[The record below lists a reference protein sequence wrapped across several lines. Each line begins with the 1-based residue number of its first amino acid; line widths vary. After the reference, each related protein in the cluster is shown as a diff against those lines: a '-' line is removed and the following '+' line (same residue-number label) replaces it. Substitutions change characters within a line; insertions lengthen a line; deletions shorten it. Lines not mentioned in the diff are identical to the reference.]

1 MFDPYNRPVLHVRRP
16 GSDVVEEYKFLD
28 DDPFLTEISEFVDVI
43 EHGKPVEN
51 LLSTFEGMRNCV
63 GSILQFIMT
72 STLHLPA
79 ARCLQD
85 VRTHVGD
92 SQSWRRD
99 ACKTHVEV
107 DFEDWKSH

>member
-1 MFDPYNRPVLHVRRP
+1 M
-16 GSDVVEEYKFLD
+16 EEYKFLD

-43 EHGKPVEN
+43 AHGKAVEN
-51 LLSTFEGMRNCV
+51 LLSTFEGMCDCV
-63 GSILQFIMT
+63 GSLFQFIMT

-79 ARCLQD
+79 VRCLQD

-99 ACKTHVEV
+99 AYKTHVEV
-107 DFEDWKSH
+107 GFEYSFLWLVRVSPL